1 LHRLRHYALASGPK
15 GTFAA
20 YPLTPEESMQRKIES
35 KSAGERRLTNERTFR
50 NNMRTQGFANGRP
63 FVMRGYTL
71 ALLTLSFALSYVSA
85 EELLYVADHNN
96 KKVIKIK
103 MDGTLVWE
111 APNGNGHDVQV
122 LPNKNILIN
131 NGNTVEEITPDKQV
145 VWKVGR
151 PTVMNAESAQRLPN
165 GNTVIADNGPMKVLE
180 IDKDMKVV
188 WEFQVPN
195 ENKRKTTTMRQV
207 RRLDN
212 GNTLISAS
220 TEDKVIE
227 VSPDKK
233 IVWTYNVP
241 FPYLATR
248 LPNGNTLISS
258 GDGYGSPRGWFVVEV
273 DPAGKT
279 IWKYGGAEAPK
290 DQQLRFPSG
299 HLRLP
304 NGNTLIAEAQAATI
318 REVTPDKQIVRVIRS
333 PAMKH
338 PCTMALVAE

>member
-1 LHRLRHYALASGPK
+1 MFRCLLA
-15 GTFAA
+15 
-20 YPLTPEESMQRKIES
+20 
-35 KSAGERRLTNERTFR
+35 
-50 NNMRTQGFANGRP
+50 
-63 FVMRGYTL
+63 V
-71 ALLTLSFALSYVSA
+71 ALLIGLLGQVVA
-85 EELLYVADHNN
+85 EDFLYVADHNN

-103 MDGTLVWE
+103 LDGTLVWD

-131 NGNTVEEITPDKQV
+131 NGNTVEEITPDKKI

-165 GNTVIADNGPMKVLE
+165 GNTVIADNGPMKVIEL
-180 IDKDMKVV
+180 DKDKKEV
-188 WEFQVPN
+188 WSFSVPN
-195 ENKRKTTTMRQV
+195 DNKRKTPTLRQV

-227 VSPDKK
+227 VAPDKK
-233 IVWTYNVP
+233 IVWTYHVP

-258 GDGYGSPRGWFVVEV
+258 GDGYGSPRGWFVIEV

-279 IWKYGGAEAPK
+279 VWKYGGADAPK

-304 NGNTLIAEAQAATI
+304 NGNTLIAEAQTGTI
-318 REVTPDKQIVRVIRS
+318 REVTPEKKTVRVIRS
-333 PAMKH
+333 AAMQH
-338 PCTMALVAE
+338 PCTMVLVEE